1 MLRLVILISGS
12 GTNLQAIMDACNSS
26 IINAKVVGVISNNPN
41 AYGLTRAK
49 NSQIPTLV
57 INNNLY
63 STREEFDIKLLSE
76 INNFMPDLVV
86 LAGFMRIL
94 STVMTRPLNKMMVNI
109 HPSLLPKYPGMN
121 THKQVIKN
129 NDKEHGVTIHLVSE
143 ELDAGPIIA
152 QAKIL
157 VNSDESIED
166 LIARIHKVEHIL
178 FPEIIGMIA
187 SQDIRLSN
195 TIEKKDIVYRN
206 YEI

>member
-1 MLRLVILISGS
+1 MLRLVILISGR

-63 STREEFDIKLLSE
+63 STREEFDNKLLSE

-129 NDKEHGVTIHLVSE
+129 NDREHGVTIHLVSE
-143 ELDAGPIIA
+143 ELDAGTIIA

-157 VNSDESIED
+157 VNSDESMED

-187 SQDIRLSN
+187 SQDIKLTN
-195 TIEKKDIVYRN
+195 TIEEKDIVYRN

>member
-129 NDKEHGVTIHLVSE
+129 NDREHGVTIHLVSE

-187 SQDIRLSN
+187 SQDIKLTN
-195 TIEKKDIVYRN
+195 TIEEKDIVYRN

>member
-63 STREEFDIKLLSE
+63 STREEFDNKLLSE

-129 NDKEHGVTIHLVSE
+129 NDREHGVTIHLVSE

-187 SQDIRLSN
+187 SQDIKLTN

>member
-63 STREEFDIKLLSE
+63 STREEFDNKLLSE

-94 STVMTRPLNKMMVNI
+94 STVMTRPLNKMMINI

-129 NDKEHGVTIHLVSE
+129 NDREHGVTIHLVSE

-157 VNSDESIED
+157 VNSDESMED

-187 SQDIRLSN
+187 SQDIKLTN
-195 TIEKKDIVYRN
+195 TIEEKDIVYRN

>member
-63 STREEFDIKLLSE
+63 STREEFDNKLLSE

-94 STVMTRPLNKMMVNI
+94 STVMTRPLNKMMINI

-129 NDKEHGVTIHLVSE
+129 NDREHGVTIHLVSE

-187 SQDIRLSN
+187 SQDIKLTN
-195 TIEKKDIVYRN
+195 TIEEKDIVYRN

>member
-63 STREEFDIKLLSE
+63 STREEFDNKLLSE

-129 NDKEHGVTIHLVSE
+129 NDREHGVTIHLVSE

-157 VNSDESIED
+157 VNSDESMED

-187 SQDIRLSN
+187 SQDIKLTN
-195 TIEKKDIVYRN
+195 TIEEKDIVYRN

>member
-49 NSQIPTLV
+49 NLQIPTLV

-63 STREEFDIKLLSE
+63 STREEFDNKLLSE

-94 STVMTRPLNKMMVNI
+94 STVMTRPLNKMMINI

-129 NDKEHGVTIHLVSE
+129 NDREHGVTIHLVSE

-157 VNSDESIED
+157 VNSDESIEN

-187 SQDIRLSN
+187 SQDIKLTN

>member
-129 NDKEHGVTIHLVSE
+129 NDREHGVTIHLVSE

-157 VNSDESIED
+157 VNSNESIED

-187 SQDIRLSN
+187 SQDIKLTN
-195 TIEKKDIVYRN
+195 TIEEKDIVYRN

>member
-1 MLRLVILISGS
+1 
-12 GTNLQAIMDACNSS
+12 
-26 IINAKVVGVISNNPN
+26 
-41 AYGLTRAK
+41 
-49 NSQIPTLV
+49 
-57 INNNLY
+57 
-63 STREEFDIKLLSE
+63 
-76 INNFMPDLVV
+76 
-86 LAGFMRIL
+86 
-94 STVMTRPLNKMMVNI
+94 
-109 HPSLLPKYPGMN
+109 MN

-129 NDKEHGVTIHLVSE
+129 NDREHGVTIHLVSE

-187 SQDIRLSN
+187 SQDIKLTN

>member
-49 NSQIPTLV
+49 NLQIPTLV

-63 STREEFDIKLLSE
+63 STREEFDNKLLSE

-129 NDKEHGVTIHLVSE
+129 NDREHGVTIHLVSE

-187 SQDIRLSN
+187 SHDIKLTN

>member
-63 STREEFDIKLLSE
+63 STREEFDNKLLSE

-94 STVMTRPLNKMMVNI
+94 STVMTRPLNKMMINI

-129 NDKEHGVTIHLVSE
+129 NDREHGVTIHLVSE

-187 SQDIRLSN
+187 SQDIKLTN
-195 TIEKKDIVYRN
+195 TIEKKDIVYKN

>member
-63 STREEFDIKLLSE
+63 STREEFDNKLLSE

-94 STVMTRPLNKMMVNI
+94 STVMTRPLNKMMINI

-129 NDKEHGVTIHLVSE
+129 NDREHGVTIHLVSE

-187 SQDIRLSN
+187 SQDIKLTN

>member
-63 STREEFDIKLLSE
+63 STREEFDNKLLSE

-129 NDKEHGVTIHLVSE
+129 NDREHGVTIHLVSE

-187 SQDIRLSN
+187 SQDIKLTN
-195 TIEKKDIVYRN
+195 TIEEKDIVYRN

>member
-129 NDKEHGVTIHLVSE
+129 NDREHGVTIHLVSE

-187 SQDIRLSN
+187 SQDIKLTN